1 MMIGLRGAP
10 PMPAARSGGRGWAA
24 VDWPRLVQRLCFVAL
39 LWTVALLAVLLLAP
53 DSLIAGRFAD
63 AGTYFLAGR
72 AFLQGQNYYAGPDF
86 RQWPLVAAAWAPV
99 AAFPYPIILRLWV
112 LLTLAGSTAGF
123 AALYRRLAR
132 AGARPSPRWT
142 LMVVL
147 GPPTLIMLYLG
158 QMSGLCFAA
167 YAVGLGLL
175 DRRPRLAGCCFALM
189 AAKPHLALLAV
200 PALLAA
206 PWSATVAF
214 GAALLLWPLGSALVA
229 GPASL
234 PAFLTQVYRIRDSE
248 GGIVASSL
256 SSLLP
261 LHGAAHSALQLASLA
276 VLLAGLGALCVVRLR
291 RGRPLPAATADLATA
306 AALCVLPY
314 ALVSE
319 LLFLTPLLLRLG
331 VRPGQHTPLLIV
343 AWWTI
348 PWVAALLAPH
358 GLGGVAALLPPLAA
372 VGGAALAGDIWPGAR
387 RFLFIRPERAG

>member
-1 MMIGLRGAP
+1 MIGLRSAAP
-10 PMPAARSGGRGWAA
+10 SPAARSGGRGWAA
-24 VDWPRLVQRLCFVAL
+24 VDGPRLVQRLCFVAL

-53 DSLIAGRFAD
+53 DSMIAGRFAD

-72 AFLQGQNYYAGPDF
+72 AFLHGQNYYAAPDF

-112 LLTLAGSTAGF
+112 LLTLAGSAAGF
-123 AALYRRLAR
+123 AALHRRLKR
-132 AGARPSPRWT
+132 TGACPSARWT

-206 PWSATVAF
+206 PWSAAVAF
-214 GAALLLWPLGSALVA
+214 GAALLLWPLGSLLAA

-234 PAFLTQVYRIRDSE
+234 PAFLAQVYRIRDSE

-261 LHGAAHSALQLASLA
+261 LHGTVHTALQLASFA
-276 VLLAGLGALCVVRLR
+276 ALLAGLGVLLAVRLR
-291 RGRPLPAATADLATA
+291 RGRPLTAATADLATA

-331 VRPGQHTPLLIV
+331 VRPGRRAPLLVV
-343 AWWTI
+343 AWWII
-348 PWVAALLAPH
+348 PWLAALLAPH
-358 GLGGVAALLPPLAA
+358 GLGGVAALLPPLAVA
-372 VGGAALAGDIWPGAR
+372 GGAALAGDSGPGAR
-387 RFLFIRPERAG
+387 RFRAVHRERAS